1 MPVFYMDKICTWITS
16 QIVILS
22 LFYINPAVFCILS
35 NEMADAL
42 SDVCART
49 HPVGGLLL
57 RLVAAVGR
65 LARGLAAGG
74 GWGGQERWLL
84 AKRRPFYHPNPV
96 TKKGQPFNG

>member
-1 MPVFYMDKICTWITS
+1 MLRDLDL
-16 QIVILS
+16 IL
-22 LFYINPAVFCILS
+22 FNILS

-49 HPVGGLLL
+49 RRVGGLLP
-57 RLVAAVGR
+57 RLAAAGGR

-74 GWGGQERWLL
+74 VWGGQERWLL

>member
-1 MPVFYMDKICTWITS
+1 VLPANGAALGTAGLAM
-16 QIVILS
+16 IVS
-22 LFYINPAVFCILS
+22 FRQRCVTNILS

-49 HPVGGLLL
+49 HRVGGLLP
-57 RLVAAVGR
+57 RLAAAGGR

-74 GWGGQERWLL
+74 VWGGQERWLL